1 MIVSDYYIYKEKKY
15 PVFDIYIWKYKGWY
29 KISVDSLAEAISPE
43 GDFED
48 LDGQGEWIDQ
58 QLFFYIPD
66 EMTGKSKMKIM
77 QYINSQL

>member
-29 KISVDSLAEAISPE
+29 KISVESLADAISPE

-48 LDGQGEWIDQ
+48 CDGEGEWIDQ

-66 EMTGKSKMKIM
+66 ELQYKGKKEVMD
-77 QYINSQL
+77 YLNTQL